1 MTASHSVFPDYTIR
15 ERQVDAVIHVLGLF
29 AAPLAIVW
37 FFASAA
43 PELTIGRIV
52 TGTIYCCGLIGMLT
66 ASALYNMAPHGRGK
80 ALFRRLDH
88 SMIFVMIA
96 GTYTPLSI
104 TALAPH
110 LGIPLCIAI
119 WSIAGVGVT
128 LTLARPDRHK
138 RLALCLYLGMGWMVL
153 PLVPA
158 LAGTLP
164 AVTMAL
170 VLAGG
175 LIYSLGAFVHTRVS
189 LPFHNPLWHA
199 MVLAAAALHLVALE
213 QVIALPA

>member
-1 MTASHSVFPDYTIR
+1 LVAASI
-15 ERQVDAVIHVLGLF
+15 AVIWLF
-29 AAPLAIVW
+29 VQAWPVITT
-37 FFASAA
+37 
-43 PELTIGRIV
+43 ERIV
-52 TGTIYCCGLIGMLT
+52 TGSIYSFGLLGMLS
-66 ASALYNMAPHGRGK
+66 ASALYNLARAGRLK
-80 ALFRRLDH
+80 SIFRRLDH
-88 SMIFVMIA
+88 AMIFVMIA

-119 WSIAGVGVT
+119 WAVAAAGIV
-128 LTLARPDRHK
+128 LTLARPNRYE
-138 RLALCLYLGMGWMVL
+138 RLGLGLYLAMGWMVL

-158 LAGTLP
+158 LIGVLP
-164 AVTMAL
+164 AATML
-170 VLAGG
+170 LILAGA
-175 LIYSLGAFVHTRVS
+175 LLYSFGAFVHTRHS